1 MARNVAIVFIPD
13 YSADLHKLAFRTPVW
28 LIDTPANRTAA
39 EIEWHNALEWPHISV
54 TLFRAADDLK
64 TLLEQ
69 LELEARGV
77 ESLEVIGIEPQP
89 AVLAGAGFTR
99 VDETANGF
107 RARR

>member
-1 MARNVAIVFIPD
+1 LKVAIVFTPD
-13 YSADLHKLAFRTPVW
+13 YSEELHRLAFRTPVW
-28 LIDTPANRTAA
+28 LVDTPENRTAA
-39 EIEWHNALEWPHISV
+39 EVEWHKAVEWPHISV
-54 TLFRAADDLK
+54 TLFRAEDDLK

-69 LELEARGV
+69 IAMRERLD
-77 ESLEVIGIEPQP
+77 SLEVIGAEPQP